1 MRCKACVL
9 VVLGPDFGAM
19 ESLEMEGKSSAP

>member
-9 VVLGPDFGAM
+9 VVLGPDSDAV
-19 ESLEMEGKSSAP
+19 ESVEMEGKSSAP